1 VFDRFQ
7 ARETVLAADLAPSI
21 VRTLKLTVYVSYQGK
36 VQPAYSYVLPQN
48 GEGEAQPITDFKEAC
63 RLINEEISPLLKG
76 RDVLGLK
83 KIDDTLLAF
92 QKKKAE
98 QEVQVSDQVLR
109 ACSEAILYAYGQS
122 TSPAAPYKALYKY
135 LKNRDLEW
143 GPGAALPK
151 MIFNVLN
158 GGKAVA
164 SKVKFSKFFLI
175 LDMTP
180 EDELDP
186 MEVYLKIQA

>member
-1 VFDRFQ
+1 MFDRFH
-7 ARETVLAADLAPSI
+7 ARETVIAADLAPSI

-36 VQPAYSYVLPQN
+36 VQPVYSYVLPQN
-48 GEGEAQPITDFKEAC
+48 GEGETQPINDFKEAC
-63 RLINEEISPLLKG
+63 RLINEEINPLLKG

-109 ACSEAILYAYGQS
+109 ACSEALLYAYGQS

-143 GPGAALPK
+143 GPGAVLPK